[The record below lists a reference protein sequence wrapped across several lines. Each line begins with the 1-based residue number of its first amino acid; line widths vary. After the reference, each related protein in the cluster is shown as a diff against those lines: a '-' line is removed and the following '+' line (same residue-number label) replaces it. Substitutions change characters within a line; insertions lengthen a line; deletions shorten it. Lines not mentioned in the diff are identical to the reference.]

1 MHLSKKYNWN
11 GWKRKKKPRRFLRWQ
26 IDLFQQRNS
35 QGQNQFLRRFI
46 MGNLVTFFTKK
57 SLSTHRPI
65 FNIIVR
71 VLFCCFSSFQI
82 SLPAPTSPLTICFR
96 RLWFFCNAN
105 RNFPR
110 ANLINGKV
118 AWTYMYV
125 CIHHN
130 FPLYKTLFCI
140 KALKVKPAKLRLL

>member
-1 MHLSKKYNWN
+1 MYLSKKYNWN
-11 GWKRKKKPRRFLRWQ
+11 RWKRKKTSKISSLTNRS
-26 IDLFQQRNS
+26 IS
-35 QGQNQFLRRFI
+35 
-46 MGNLVTFFTKK
+46 TKK
-57 SLSTHRPI
+57 FTGTKPIPTKIYNGKSGNFSLRSHSVHIAQYLT
-65 FNIIVR
+65 
-71 VLFCCFSSFQI
+71 LSSGYFFVAFQAFRC
-82 SLPAPTSPLTICFR
+82 LPAPTSPLTICFR

-125 CIHHN
+125 CMHHN